1 MATET
6 LTLSWYSDDTAG
18 ASAYIE
24 DVERLYA
31 AGCITRSRAG
41 RIGWQEALSEQELL
55 LGITQK
61 IPAIIGCWSGW
72 EQTGHCAAVSKEFV
86 SKAIVFIREFLKTY
100 SCSGLLM
107 KLLAVYSVRRI

>member
-55 LGITQK
+55 LRITQK

-72 EQTGHCAAVSKEFV
+72 EQIGHCAAVSKEFV

>member
-24 DVERLYA
+24 DGTIICDRVYNQKQ
-31 AGCITRSRAG
+31 SG
-41 RIGWQEALSEQELL
+41 RIGWQEALSGRRTL
-55 LGITQK
+55 LGLPKRYHNWLLERLGADWTLR
-61 IPAIIGCWSGW
+61 
-72 EQTGHCAAVSKEFV
+72 EAVSKEFV

-100 SCSGLLM
+100 SQQLTG
-107 KLLAVYSVRRI
+107 Y